1 MKTLA
6 LNQMKV
12 IEGGNESKNTA
23 TGFMCGAAVCFLF
36 MDHLHLLQEHALL
49 VVRWGYFLKNNS
61 LKFKSSK
68 NEKIA
73 NRRNGF

>member
-36 MDHLHLLQEHALL
+36 MGPLAPIAGACAVGCALGL
-49 VVRWGYFLKNNS
+49 FS
-61 LKFKSSK
+61 
-68 NEKIA
+68 
-73 NRRNGF
+73 